1 MFKVIEGGLYG
12 AAALNAEADQVSKL
26 RVEGQRRLQQAELEG
41 FEARERVTGIAIP
54 SSVGFFKLQIGFA
67 IHSLSQLSPLPA
79 RLYDQPLLA
88 VVRQQVCHRLK
99 SPLVSSA
106 FSVAAG
112 VGGRLDERVSFLSV
126 ASSSSSWLC
135 PAERRPSDRPV
146 CPGSQR
152 AVTGD
157 LVMLDRM
164 GRADQPCGGSQG
176 H

>member
-1 MFKVIEGGLYG
+1 
-12 AAALNAEADQVSKL
+12 
-26 RVEGQRRLQQAELEG
+26 
-41 FEARERVTGIAIP
+41 
-54 SSVGFFKLQIGFA
+54 
-67 IHSLSQLSPLPA
+67 
-79 RLYDQPLLA
+79 
-88 VVRQQVCHRLK
+88 VRQQVCHRLK
-99 SPLVSSA
+99 SPLVSGA

-135 PAERRPSDRPV
+135 AAERRPSDRPV
-146 CPGSQR
+146 CPGIQR

-164 GRADQPCGGSQG
+164 GGADQPCGGNQG

>member
-12 AAALNAEADQVSKL
+12 AAALYAGADQVSKL
-26 RVEGQRRLQQAELEG
+26 RVEGQRRLQQADLEG

-54 SSVGFFKLQIGFA
+54 HPWGSSNFRSVLQSI
-67 IHSLSQLSPLPA
+67 SLSQLSPLPA
-79 RLYDQPLLA
+79 RLYDRPLLA

-99 SPLVSSA
+99 SPLVLGA

-135 PAERRPSDRPV
+135 AAERRPSDRPV
-146 CPGSQR
+146 CPGIQR

-164 GRADQPCGGSQG
+164 GGADQPCGGNQG